1 MPYDVPLILA
11 LVLFFFAIFG
21 FLSSLI
27 EKESV
32 LRHVLTFVCA
42 VGFLGY
48 AWYISEGGLDISSVP
63 NAFYR
68 IIAKFS

>member
-1 MPYDVPLILA
+1 MTSTRLPGKVLLPLA
-11 LVLFFFAIFG
+11 GVT
-21 FLSSLI
+21 
-27 EKESV
+27 V

-42 VGFLGY
+42 VGLLGY